1 MHIQITR
8 EIKEKADKG
17 NAYPNLGGVL
27 YSFGNY
33 ENAIDGLNIYLKN
46 VKEEGDKAE
55 EGNAYCNLGIAFH
68 RLGDFNKAIHYHKLH
83 LNIAKE
89 LGSIKLEKELHIAI
103 LAVLSTIS
111 VI

>member
-1 MHIQITR
+1 MESSTRDDDGLNSQKMHIQITQ

-33 ENAIDGLNIYLKN
+33 ENAIDGLNIYLKI

-68 RLGDFNKAIHYHKLH
+68 RLGDFNKAIHYHKH
-83 LNIAKE
+83 CQRIGE
-89 LGSIKLEKELHIAI
+89 
-103 LAVLSTIS
+103 
-111 VI
+111 